1 MLPGKSLRP
10 REVLAENERNLEK
23 MVEKGVCKFRYQPQ
37 DQLQQGAFIC
47 LSYKPSSSKF
57 PYQERLIRNLK
68 KLFLDIYEELE
79 RGAPQGWRW
88 RRPTR
93 ISPLQRD
100 FLSQLVC
107 QQSLG
112 FRQQRAALS
121 ELTPL
126 WRQLTSFRASLVA
139 QLVKNPPAMQETL
152 VWILAWEYCLEKG

>member
-68 KLFLDIYEELE
+68 KLFLDICEELE
-79 RGAPQGWRW
+79 PGAPQG
-88 RRPTR
+88 
-93 ISPLQRD
+93 
-100 FLSQLVC
+100 
-107 QQSLG
+107 
-112 FRQQRAALS
+112 
-121 ELTPL
+121 
-126 WRQLTSFRASLVA
+126 
-139 QLVKNPPAMQETL
+139 
-152 VWILAWEYCLEKG
+152 